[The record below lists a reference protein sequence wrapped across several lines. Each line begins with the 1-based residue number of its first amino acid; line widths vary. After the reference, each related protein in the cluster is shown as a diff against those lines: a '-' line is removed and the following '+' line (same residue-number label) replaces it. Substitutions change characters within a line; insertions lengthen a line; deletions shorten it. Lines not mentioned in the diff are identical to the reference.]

1 MTLDLSST
9 TQQALSTL
17 RTRIDQRLGQSP
29 SLESM
34 GLANLDQALTDAEA
48 ASIELAIRSAVHA
61 YWESLE
67 KPSMT
72 RRQCHIEDI
81 EATLRQLLDIQIA
94 AGRIHPTYATCLPA
108 SLDQNGLAISTLSLK
123 LEAGRTATLHGCLM
137 FSLDS
142 GPTLVWIAGRQWAAF
157 ATRDLALAALT
168 ALVNQPVARASIT
181 DTLTSAQRLAMTQAS
196 AVHPYEQRHWVIKP
210 VQRKAFAELHRQ
222 LRSLQLHDIKY
233 ALRVEPVPGE
243 SRSGRVEDALRLPL
257 ALGPSS
263 ALDATLDEALKTPP
277 KAPHWLRYAPE
288 DQANQCLKAL
298 QEYDHARAA
307 MLSAL
312 GGCDS
317 IESFAATHLR
327 SSIANDLG
335 LDLDPEQIMLV
346 TKRTLPETA
355 TPYEIR
361 RSLVHLALQGLHDGD
376 DQPASEFIAAT
387 RFEQQDRPLPDAYA
401 TLTPAYVCKLI
412 ETLALH
418 GKFAPAQIAAHK
430 QDTNR
435 SLMNTALLQQIAAQA
450 WCARLQGQITPEDQ
464 QTLATFVAGS
474 GTGYDRLSS
483 ANLLLADQYLLSDA
497 LLVRQEDAEGGL
509 QRLLLCCPHHPHKPV
524 QGFDSERQ
532 LLVEVVG
539 WFAEA
544 DSQAYLLQ
552 NVIAQQRTSF
562 AALISQIAD
571 KPLPQIQQQPT
582 STDTQ
587 AWNTWYLDISKQRE
601 RIPTPQKPYEQFMTL
616 VRFTGQEGVKALTQ
630 NRIEVAE
637 ANTAAHEPAWLQS
650 ASASQRGQLTRL
662 EDQIQAAEQ
671 QYAKARHAQL
681 PDFEAYVHAQAQ
693 DKLKQLLGNN
703 DERVDP
709 DRVIIKSPRETSTY
723 TQLLRNGYDD
733 SLGLLTATADTTA
746 TFEGPPGVDLSA
758 LTPQSVTG
766 SIRGQWVSDRYV
778 RLIEETLLSPRHT
791 GYAWRRR
798 QSVLIV
804 QLQMQLAA
812 LRSLLQGHLDA
823 DQHTWVLASIQ
834 SMHRT
839 ADTERERH
847 AFYRLVVRIDNEFLA
862 SEPTI
867 GRLFNELYRIMDK
880 TPPYREEIIHGC
892 YLLKSPAGHPSQTLL
907 YTPAAADGIDFR
919 PFSSFVQ
926 SLNTPG
932 MADYYK
938 DRSRRQAGQLLAF
951 LFKDLREGGP
961 SPVPSVPEAPADD
974 LRILCYDDGLRQRIV
989 DVRDV
994 TKGRADMIAS
1004 IVWNTLETVTQIVTL
1019 PFPPAAF
1026 AVGAALALRDYVAAL
1041 SAFINRDAGTA
1052 SLYLLSSLLNGA
1064 GAYGDLAHGMKG
1076 FGGLLRNAERLPSQP
1091 RRWADTKATVLGLTE
1106 RELTPVELK
1115 GQSVLLGPPCAQGL
1129 ARVAR
1134 RNASGE
1140 LIDTGRYARQDKLG
1154 DWTPVEHAD
1163 NAAFQL
1169 APDKHAVA
1177 ISLEGGTPASG
1188 AHAQGITLV
1197 NGRPYV
1203 QIDAQVF
1210 QVQFD
1215 PHTAQWSIID
1225 PDNPFAFFGRQPLA
1239 RQADGTWKRVDS
1251 GGLRGGSP
1259 GDNGQATPPKPVTTP
1274 DTVTPPAAGA
1284 DNVVSLRSE
1293 RSSFWDTH
1301 MKKDAAQSELLSNQA
1316 QARHRALLD
1325 DADIAR
1331 LEDGESARMDEHDFE
1346 YLQTEE
1352 GITYTYKEDEDY
1364 VNRLVGN
1371 YTDEDSQINSYLRRG
1386 VHEFAFCD
1394 SDTFVD
1400 KLVDSL
1406 ETLPKSNTVA
1416 LYRGGNGSRG
1426 TSGEHFRSGRLKKGD
1441 VLVNSD
1447 LTSFTEN
1454 PYVIRAF
1461 ASDELSSPDIVVGAF
1476 DDTSVVFEV
1485 PAGQYHSGVP
1495 IAPLSWT
1502 KTEAETLF
1510 PPGCRFEIEDIGEVV
1525 GDDFRF
1531 VNVKLKEI
1539 PSTTPVVHPV
1549 YDLRTGNPFKRDEY
1563 AAMLKND
1570 DLVERFFPA
1579 ADWTPPSPSNT

>member
-1 MTLDLSST
+1 M
-9 TQQALSTL
+9 
-17 RTRIDQRLGQSP
+17 
-29 SLESM
+29 
-34 GLANLDQALTDAEA
+34 
-48 ASIELAIRSAVHA
+48 
-61 YWESLE
+61 
-67 KPSMT
+67 
-72 RRQCHIEDI
+72 
-81 EATLRQLLDIQIA
+81 
-94 AGRIHPTYATCLPA
+94 
-108 SLDQNGLAISTLSLK
+108 
-123 LEAGRTATLHGCLM
+123 
-137 FSLDS
+137 
-142 GPTLVWIAGRQWAAF
+142 
-157 ATRDLALAALT
+157 
-168 ALVNQPVARASIT
+168 
-181 DTLTSAQRLAMTQAS
+181 
-196 AVHPYEQRHWVIKP
+196 
-210 VQRKAFAELHRQ
+210 
-222 LRSLQLHDIKY
+222 
-233 ALRVEPVPGE
+233 
-243 SRSGRVEDALRLPL
+243 
-257 ALGPSS
+257 
-263 ALDATLDEALKTPP
+263 
-277 KAPHWLRYAPE
+277 
-288 DQANQCLKAL
+288 
-298 QEYDHARAA
+298 
-307 MLSAL
+307 
-312 GGCDS
+312 
-317 IESFAATHLR
+317 
-327 SSIANDLG
+327 
-335 LDLDPEQIMLV
+335 
-346 TKRTLPETA
+346 
-355 TPYEIR
+355 
-361 RSLVHLALQGLHDGD
+361 
-376 DQPASEFIAAT
+376 
-387 RFEQQDRPLPDAYA
+387 
-401 TLTPAYVCKLI
+401 
-412 ETLALH
+412 
-418 GKFAPAQIAAHK
+418 
-430 QDTNR
+430 
-435 SLMNTALLQQIAAQA
+435 
-450 WCARLQGQITPEDQ
+450 
-464 QTLATFVAGS
+464 
-474 GTGYDRLSS
+474 
-483 ANLLLADQYLLSDA
+483 
-497 LLVRQEDAEGGL
+497 
-509 QRLLLCCPHHPHKPV
+509 
-524 QGFDSERQ
+524 
-532 LLVEVVG
+532 G

-709 DRVIIKSPRETSTY
+709 DRVIIKSPRETLTY

-839 ADTERERH
+839 ADTERGRH

-989 DVRDV
+989 DVHDV

-1115 GQSVLLGPPCAQGL
+1115 GQSVLLGPPSAQGL

-1163 NAAFQL
+1163 NAAVQL

-1259 GDNGQATPPKPVTTP
+1259 GDNGQATTPKPVTTP

-1301 MKKDAAQSELLSNQA
+1301 MKEDAAQSELLSNQA

>member
-1 MTLDLSST
+1 MTLNLSSV
-9 TQQALSTL
+9 TQHALSTL
-17 RTRIDQRLGQSP
+17 RTRIDQRLEEHP
-29 SLESM
+29 SLERI
-34 GLANLDQALTDAEA
+34 GLANLDQAMTDAEA
-48 ASIELAIRSAVHA
+48 ASIELTIRSTLHD

-67 KPSMT
+67 KPAMT

-81 EATLRQLLDIQIA
+81 EATLRQLLDVQIA
-94 AGRIHPTYATCLPA
+94 AGRIHPIYATCLPA
-108 SLDQNGLAISTLSLK
+108 SLDQNDLTISTLSLK
-123 LEAGRTATLHGCLM
+123 LEASRTATLHGCLM
-137 FSLDS
+137 FNLDS
-142 GPTLVWIAGRQWAAF
+142 GPTLVWLAGRQWAAF

-168 ALVNQPVARASIT
+168 ALMNQPVARASIT
-181 DTLTSAQRLAMTQAS
+181 ETLPRAQRLAMTQAS
-196 AVHPYEQRHWVIKP
+196 SVQTYEQRHWVIRP
-210 VQRKAFAELHRQ
+210 APRKVFAELHRQ
-222 LRSLQLHDIKY
+222 LRSLQLHDIKH
-233 ALRVEPVPGE
+233 ALQAGLAPGE
-243 SRSGRVEDALRLPL
+243 FRSGRVEDALRLPL
-257 ALGPSS
+257 ALGPGS

-277 KAPHWLRYAPE
+277 KAPDWLRYAPE

-355 TPYEIR
+355 APYEIR

-376 DQPASEFIAAT
+376 DQAASEFITAT
-387 RFEQQDRPLPDAYA
+387 RFEQQDRPLPEAYA

-418 GKFAPAQIAAHK
+418 GKFAPAQRAAHK
-430 QDTNR
+430 QDSSR
-435 SLMNTALLQQIAAQA
+435 SLMNAALLQQIAAQA
-450 WCARLQGQITPEDQ
+450 WCARLQGQIKPEDQ
-464 QTLATFVAGS
+464 QALATFAAGS

-497 LLVRQEDAEGGL
+497 LLVRQEDAEGAL

-524 QGFDSERQ
+524 LGFDSERQ

-544 DSQAYLLQ
+544 DTQAYLLQ

-562 AALISQIAD
+562 AALISQIAN
-571 KPLPQIQQQPT
+571 KPFPQTQQQPA
-582 STDTQ
+582 STEAQVWD
-587 AWNTWYLDISKQRE
+587 TWYLDIRRQRQQ
-601 RIPTPQKPYEQFMTL
+601 IPTPEKLYEQFLTL
-616 VRFTGQEGVKALTQ
+616 VRFTGQKGVKALTQ

-637 ANTAAHEPAWLQS
+637 ANTAARAPAWLLA
-650 ASASQRGQLTRL
+650 ASASQRSQLTRL

-671 QYAKARHAQL
+671 QYAKAKHAQL

-693 DKLKQLLGNN
+693 DKLKQLLGNS
-703 DERVDP
+703 DDSIDP
-709 DRVIIKSPRETSTY
+709 DSVIIKSPRETLTY

-733 SLGLLTATADTTA
+733 SLGLFTATADTTA
-746 TFEGPPGVDLSA
+746 TFKGPAGVDLSA

-766 SIRGQWVSDRYV
+766 SVRGQWVSDRYV
-778 RLIEETLLSPRHT
+778 SLIEETLLSPIHT

-812 LRSLLQGHLDA
+812 LRSVLQGHLDA
-823 DQHTWVLASIQ
+823 NQHTWVLASIQ
-834 SMHRT
+834 SMHQT

-862 SEPTI
+862 DEPTI
-867 GRLFNELYRIMDK
+867 GKLFNALYRIMGK
-880 TPPYREEIIHGC
+880 TPPYREEVIHGC
-892 YLLKSPAGHPSQTLL
+892 YLLKSPEGQPSQTLL

-926 SLNTPG
+926 SLDTPG
-932 MADYYK
+932 MIDYYK

-961 SPVPSVPEAPADD
+961 SPVPSVPEAPTDD
-974 LRILCYDDGLRQRIV
+974 LRIPCYDDGLRQRIV

-1004 IVWNTLETVTQIVTL
+1004 IVWNTLETVVQIVTL

-1026 AVGAALALRDYVAAL
+1026 TVGAALALRDYIGAL

-1076 FGGLLRNAERLPSQP
+1076 FGSLLRNAERLPSQP
-1091 RRWADTKATVLGLTE
+1091 RRWADTKTAVLGLTE
-1106 RELTPVELK
+1106 RELKPVELK
-1115 GQSVLLGPPCAQGL
+1115 GQSVLLGPPSTQGL
-1129 ARVAR
+1129 ARIAR

-1154 DWTPVEHAD
+1154 DWTPVEQAE
-1163 NAAFQL
+1163 NAVVQP
-1169 APDKHAVA
+1169 APDQHAVA

-1188 AHAQGITLV
+1188 THAQGITLV

-1203 QIDAQVF
+1203 QIDDQVF

-1215 PHTAQWSIID
+1215 AQTAQWSIID

-1251 GGLRGGSP
+1251 GGLRGGNP
-1259 GDNGQATPPKPVTTP
+1259 GDNNLAPPPE
-1274 DTVTPPAAGA
+1274 TVTPPVAGGN
-1284 DNVVSLRSE
+1284 NVVSLPSA
-1293 RSSFWDTH
+1293 RSSFWDIH
-1301 MKKDAAQSELLSNQA
+1301 MKEDAAQSELLSNQA

-1325 DADIAR
+1325 DTDIAR
-1331 LEDGESARMDEHDFE
+1331 LEDGEDAPMDEHDFE
-1346 YLQTEE
+1346 YLRTDE
-1352 GITYTYKEDEDY
+1352 GITYTYKENEDY
-1364 VNRLVGN
+1364 VNRLIGN
-1371 YTDEDSQINSYLRRG
+1371 YTDESSQINSYLRRG
-1386 VHEFAFCD
+1386 VHEFPFCD

-1416 LYRGGNGSRG
+1416 LYRGGNGSRS
-1426 TSGEHFRSGRLKKGD
+1426 TSGEHFRSGKLKKGD

-1461 ASDELSSPDIVVGAF
+1461 ASDELSSPDIVKGTF
-1476 DDTSVVFEV
+1476 DDTSVVFEI
-1485 PAGQYHSGVP
+1485 PAGQYQSGVP

-1502 KTEAETLF
+1502 ATEAETLF

-1539 PSTTPVVHPV
+1539 PSTAPVVHPV

-1570 DLVERFFPA
+1570 DLVERFFPT
-1579 ADWTPPSPSNT
+1579 ADWTPPSPSST

>member
-1 MTLDLSST
+1 MTLNLSSV
-9 TQQALSTL
+9 TQHALSTL
-17 RTRIDQRLGQSP
+17 RTRIDQRLEAHP
-29 SLESM
+29 SLERM
-34 GLANLDQALTDAEA
+34 GLVNLDHALTDAEA
-48 ASIELAIRSAVHA
+48 ASIELTIRSTLHA

-67 KPSMT
+67 KPAMT

-81 EATLRQLLDIQIA
+81 EATLRQLLDVQIA
-94 AGRIHPTYATCLPA
+94 AGRIHPIYATCLPA
-108 SLDQNGLAISTLSLK
+108 SLDQNDLTISTLSLK
-123 LEAGRTATLHGCLM
+123 LEASRTATLHGCLM

-142 GPTLVWIAGRQWAAF
+142 GPTLVWLAGRQWAAF
-157 ATRDLALAALT
+157 ATRDLAIAALT

-181 DTLTSAQRLAMTQAS
+181 DTLPRTQRLAMTQPS
-196 AVHPYEQRHWVIKP
+196 AVQTYEQRHWVIRSAP
-210 VQRKAFAELHRQ
+210 RKAFAELHRQ
-222 LRSLQLHDIKY
+222 LRSLQLHDIKH
-233 ALRVEPVPGE
+233 ALQAGLAPGE
-243 SRSGRVEDALRLPL
+243 SRSGRVEDAVHLPL
-257 ALGPSS
+257 ALGPGS
-263 ALDATLDEALKTPP
+263 ALDATLEEALKTPP
-277 KAPHWLRYAPE
+277 KAPDWLRYAPE

-335 LDLDPEQIMLV
+335 LDPEQIMLV

-355 TPYEIR
+355 APYEIR

-376 DQPASEFIAAT
+376 DQPASEFITAT
-387 RFEQQDRPLPDAYA
+387 RFEQQDRPLPEAYA

-418 GKFAPAQIAAHK
+418 GKFAPAQRAAHK
-430 QDTNR
+430 QDSSR
-435 SLMNTALLQQIAAQA
+435 PLMNAALLQQIAAQA
-450 WCARLQGQITPEDQ
+450 WCARLQGQIKPEDQ
-464 QTLATFVAGS
+464 QTLATFAAGS

-497 LLVRQEDAEGGL
+497 LLVRQDDAEGAL

-524 QGFDSERQ
+524 LGFDSERQ

-544 DSQAYLLQ
+544 DTQAYLLQ

-562 AALISQIAD
+562 AALITQIAN
-571 KPLPQIQQQPT
+571 KPFPQTQQQPA
-582 STDTQ
+582 STETQ
-587 AWNTWYLDISKQRE
+587 VWDTWYLDIRRQRQQ
-601 RIPTPQKPYEQFMTL
+601 IPTPEKLYEQFMTL

-637 ANTAAHEPAWLQS
+637 ANTAARTPAWLQA

-671 QYAKARHAQL
+671 QYADAEHAQL

-693 DKLKQLLGNN
+693 DKLKQLLGNRA
-703 DERVDP
+703 DSIDP
-709 DRVIIKSPRETSTY
+709 DSVIIKSPRETLTY

-733 SLGLLTATADTTA
+733 SLGLFTATADTTA
-746 TFEGPPGVDLSA
+746 TLEGPDGVDLSA

-766 SIRGQWVSDRYV
+766 SVRGQWVSDRYV
-778 RLIEETLLSPRHT
+778 SLIEETLLSPIHT

-834 SMHRT
+834 SMHQT

-862 SEPTI
+862 DEPTI
-867 GRLFNELYRIMDK
+867 GKLFNALYRIMGK
-880 TPPYREEIIHGC
+880 TPPYREEVIHGC
-892 YLLKSPAGHPSQTLL
+892 YLLKSPVGQPSQTLL

-926 SLNTPG
+926 SLDTPG
-932 MADYYK
+932 MIDYYK

-961 SPVPSVPEAPADD
+961 SPVPSVPEAPTDD
-974 LRILCYDDGLRQRIV
+974 LRIPCYDDGLRQRIV

-1004 IVWNTLETVTQIVTL
+1004 IVWNTLETVVQIVTL

-1026 AVGAALALRDYVAAL
+1026 TVGAALALRDYIGAL

-1076 FGGLLRNAERLPSQP
+1076 FGGLLRDAERLPSQP
-1091 RRWADTKATVLGLTE
+1091 RRWADTKTAVLGLTE
-1106 RELTPVELK
+1106 RELKPVELK
-1115 GQSVLLGPPCAQGL
+1115 GQSVLLGPPSTQGL
-1129 ARVAR
+1129 ARIAR

-1154 DWTPVEHAD
+1154 DWTPVESAD
-1163 NAAFQL
+1163 NAVVQP
-1169 APDKHAVA
+1169 APDQHAVA

-1197 NGRPYV
+1197 NGHPYV
-1203 QIDAQVF
+1203 QIDDKVF
-1210 QVQFD
+1210 RVQFD
-1215 PHTAQWSIID
+1215 AHTAQWSIID

-1251 GGLRGGSP
+1251 GGLRGGTP
-1259 GDNGQATPPKPVTTP
+1259 GDDGLVTTPKPVTTP
-1274 DTVTPPAAGA
+1274 ETVTPPVAGG
-1284 DNVVSLRSE
+1284 DNVVSLPSD
-1293 RSSFWDTH
+1293 RSSFWDIH
-1301 MKKDAAQSELLSNQA
+1301 MKEDAAQSELLSNQA

-1325 DADIAR
+1325 DIDIAR
-1331 LEDGESARMDEHDFE
+1331 LEDGEDAPMDEHDFE
-1346 YLQTEE
+1346 YLRTDE

-1364 VNRLVGN
+1364 VNRLIGN
-1371 YTDEDSQINSYLRRG
+1371 YTDESSQINSYLRRG
-1386 VHEFAFCD
+1386 VHEFPFCD

-1416 LYRGGNGSRG
+1416 LYRGGNGSRS
-1426 TSGEHFRSGRLKKGD
+1426 TSGEHFRTGKLKKGD

-1461 ASDELSSPDIVVGAF
+1461 ASDELSSPDIVKGTF
-1476 DDTSVVFEV
+1476 DDTSVVFEI
-1485 PAGQYHSGVP
+1485 PAGQYQSGVP

-1502 KTEAETLF
+1502 ATEAETLF

-1579 ADWTPPSPSNT
+1579 ADWTPPSPSST